1 MQQAMK
7 WLLLLI
13 NLLLLTVGP
22 LSELL
27 EEQMVLH
34 LLFQLPVL
42 VLFGW
47 FAGEMLPK
55 KWQISAN
62 QYNWQGITGVVVIT
76 VVGLFWMLP
85 SALDA
90 ALESNIYDFAKVTS
104 MLLLG
109 CTWSLTRHCIHP
121 LVKGV
126 FLLEL
131 WAMLGRFGYLFKV
144 SPDRLCN
151 NYLLGEQQL
160 VGHIL
165 LTLSIVIGALWV
177 AKVLFGN
184 NQAQDN
190 TDPPSSPEVK
200 GYLHVCK

>member
-47 FAGEMLPK
+47 FAGEILPK
-55 KWQISAN
+55 HWQTYLN
-62 QYNWQGITGVVVIT
+62 RYNWQGITGVVVIT

-90 ALESNIYDFAKVTS
+90 ALDSNVYAFAKVTS

-109 CTWSLTRHCIHP
+109 CTWSLTHRCIHP

-177 AKVLFGN
+177 AKILFGN
-184 NQAQDN
+184 NTTQEK
-190 TDPPSSPEVK
+190 TDIPSSPEVK